1 MDSIHELKRF
11 MDILEEVSLEN
22 GKPLCITILDSVGL
36 PVLLSRM
43 SGAGILNIEMA
54 DRKAY
59 TSAVTGAESGALMS
73 FVQPGA
79 PGYTLTSSSSRLIA
93 FGGGT
98 RVQFENEIFGIGISG
113 GKNDMEDMDMLATAQ
128 KRFGITDAIWS
139 DKDWR
144 TTK

>member
-22 GKPLCITILDSVGL
+22 GKPLCITILDSSGL

-73 FVQPGA
+73 FVQP
-79 PGYTLTSSSSRLIA
+79 
-93 FGGGT
+93 
-98 RVQFENEIFGIGISG
+98 
-113 GKNDMEDMDMLATAQ
+113 
-128 KRFGITDAIWS
+128 
-139 DKDWR
+139 
-144 TTK
+144 